1 MKKIAV
7 QNLKGGSAK
16 TTTSISIA
24 HCLAIMGYHVCLI
37 DADVQGS
44 IRSALNI
51 KHEFGLYDLMIEN
64 IPLDEVLVRDVRENL
79 DVIISDKNLARAEQ
93 ALVSMPR
100 REEILSFRLR
110 GLVDYDYV
118 IIDCA
123 PSLSQMHHNALLYAD
138 ELVIPISMDFL
149 ALMGSAQIFESVKL
163 IRDLWEKD
171 LRVAGILPT
180 YVNRQQSICRD
191 IINCIEQAYGRY
203 GQRILPEIRQDMNL
217 RKCIALHETIFD
229 FLGIRDVKDIRD
241 EHRSAYDYFQVT
253 QCLVGESDERAKRYE
268 KGDVAV
274 RGGFTGDTRRNL
286 AETQS

>member
-1 MKKIAV
+1 MKRIAV

-16 TTTSISIA
+16 TTTSISLA
-24 HCLAIMGYHVCLI
+24 HCLALMGHHVCLI

-44 IRSALNI
+44 VRTALEVR
-51 KHEFGLYDLMIEN
+51 HEFSLYDLMIEN

-138 ELVIPISMDFL
+138 ELIIPVSMDFL
-149 ALMGSAQIFESVKL
+149 ALTGSAQIFESVKM

-171 LRVAGILPT
+171 LRICGILPT
-180 YVNRQQSICRD
+180 FVVPQQSITRD
-191 IINCIEQAYGRY
+191 ILEALEEAYGKY
-203 GQRILPEIRQDMNL
+203 GQRIFPSIRQDMNL
-217 RKCIALHETIFD
+217 KKCIAAHETIFD
-229 FLGIRDVKDIRD
+229 YLGIRDAKMLKD
-241 EHRSAYDYFQVT
+241 EHRAAYDYARVAQMI
-253 QCLVGESDERAKRYE
+253 VGEIHEHDNRSKE
-268 KGDVAV
+268 KHVSV
-274 RGGFTGDTRRNL
+274 RRSVGRDPARDFTDANP
-286 AETQS
+286 